1 MTEGGEEE
9 ISRNTKC
16 ALCLVLSEVQLCVH
30 DETANGDSELRM
42 LQIVDRN
49 FQLISCLLLVF
60 LS

>member
-16 ALCLVLSEVQLCVH
+16 APCLVLSEVQLCVH

-42 LQIVDRN
+42 LEVSINNLQ
-49 FQLISCLLLVF
+49 
-60 LS
+60 